1 LTPEVQQKIVAFVRA
16 GSYDWVAAEANGVDR
31 QTFWEWIRRGEG
43 REHPDR
49 PPTDLYANFAKEVRE
64 ARAQARSAAEVE
76 VRQANPEFWLR
87 CGPGK
92 ERPGEPGWTERP
104 AQLEMPHVTIVV
116 TDGWRA

>member
-16 GSYDWVAAEANGVDR
+16 GSYDWVAAEANGIDR
-31 QTFWEWIRRGEG
+31 YTFWEWIRRGEG
-43 REHPDR
+43 EDRDR
-49 PPTDLYANFAKEVRE
+49 PQTEAYAQFAQEVRE

-76 VRQANPEFWLR
+76 VRKDDPQFWLR

-104 AQLEMPHVTIVV
+104 ATIEMPHVTIIV
-116 TDGWRA
+116 TDGWRV